1 MQRLTKAQ
9 RKIMDILWN
18 TEKPLSYSEICD
30 INSELNVNT
39 VQAELRR
46 LLKFEYI
53 KVGEIGYSGTV
64 LCRSYLPTMTAEEFQ
79 TRCYIDEMEKL
90 NKRPAVE
97 LVCGLLG
104 AEKSNKQRL
113 KDVAELE
120 KMLEEYKKEIK
131 E

>member
-30 INSELNVNT
+30 INSELNANT

-90 NKRPAVE
+90 SKRPAVE

-104 AEKSNKQRL
+104 AEKSKKQRL

-131 E
+131 